1 MEVGPIPRET
11 KESSYEGKQEK
22 LKEDQQ
28 RKIKDLAIYKLKE
41 IIGWREVDMPEGD
54 RVKHAITYMEDRAR
68 EAIEE
73 ITRLDYYSKT
83 SSEVKGENMTID
95 GIRNFNKQLEETIQA
110 VKQNYLSHKIYVES
124 KEELENL
131 GFRVPK
137 IVRNTNKENKCVR
150 KRFLH

>member
-1 MEVGPIPRET
+1 
-11 KESSYEGKQEK
+11 
-22 LKEDQQ
+22 
-28 RKIKDLAIYKLKE
+28 
-41 IIGWREVDMPEGD
+41 MPEGD

-95 GIRNFNKQLEETIQA
+95 DIRSFNKRLEETIQA

-131 GFRVPK
+131 GFIILEPEHEVGFPK
-137 IVRNTNKENKCVR
+137 IVREYQ
-150 KRFLH
+150 